1 MKKRYAKV
9 PTIFQMEAR
18 ECGAASLAMVL
29 SYFGI
34 FLPLEQVRVEAGV
47 SRDGSNAKNLL
58 RAARNM
64 GLEAKGYRME
74 LKDLINT
81 QPPCVIHWNF
91 NHFVV
96 YEGRKGRWFYLND
109 PATGRRRLTQQELDE
124 GFTGIV
130 LTFQRKEGV
139 QRQKN
144 RRTILRYIQERLKG
158 QYGELIAL
166 AALGLLVVVPGVLVP
181 LFSQLFIDQILL
193 GSNRNWLTGFTILLG
208 CVVVFQGVLYAY
220 RGWMLDRLQNKLSL
234 LSCHTL
240 LNHLFR
246 LPIQFFDQRYA
257 GDLSERVGHNDRVG
271 EFLAGDLAETAFHLF
286 SAVFYLILLL
296 LYSPLL
302 TLIGIAAVAVNLLA
316 VRLSASAV
324 ANSAIRMQQ
333 DEGKMIGVIYAGLGI
348 SSTIKASGVENEYIN
363 RVEGHYAKTIRM
375 EQRLGRLQGMLN
387 TVSPI
392 TSQLASVL
400 VLIFGCM
407 QILDGK
413 MTVGMLV
420 AFTGLL
426 SGFTFPVEQLA
437 GFTRRIQEM
446 KSSMGQIQDIMQYQ
460 QDEVYQE
467 ENQQAMNE
475 KLSGQVE
482 LRDVSF
488 GYSRLQ
494 PPLIQEFSFSL
505 PCGSSIALVGS
516 SGCGKSTVSK
526 LISGLYLP
534 WGGQVLFDG
543 VPSQQVPRSVKFSS
557 IATVSQEIRLFSG
570 TIRENLTLWN
580 QSILEE
586 DMLRAAKDACIH
598 DIITKKPGA
607 YEYALSEGGKNLSG
621 GQRQRLEIA
630 RALVSNPTILVLDE
644 ATSALDPETEKEILD
659 NIKRRGCTCIM
670 VAHRLSAIRDC
681 DEIIV
686 MEEGKIVQRG
696 SHDQLMGE
704 EGHYQRLVR
713 SGDNGGL

>member
-1 MKKRYAKV
+1 MAKHYTKV
-9 PTIFQMEAR
+9 PTVFQMEAR
-18 ECGAASLAMVL
+18 ECGAASLSMVL
-29 SYFGI
+29 AYYG
-34 FLPLEQVRVEAGV
+34 LYVPLEQVRVEAGV
-47 SRDGSNAKNLL
+47 SRDGSNAGNLL
-58 RAARNM
+58 RAAHSL
-64 GLEAKGYRME
+64 GLEAKGYRMD
-74 LKDLINT
+74 LKGLLNT

-96 YEGRKGRWFYLND
+96 YEGRKGKWCYIND
-109 PATGRRRLTQQELDE
+109 PAAGRRRLSQAELDE
-124 GFTGIV
+124 AFTGIA
-130 LTFQRKEGV
+130 LSFRRKEGV
-139 QRQKN
+139 PRQKN
-144 RRTILRYIQERLKG
+144 TRTIAHFLRERLRG
-158 QYGELIAL
+158 QYQELAAL
-166 AALGLLVVVPGVLVP
+166 AALGLLLVVPGVLVP

-193 GSNRNWLTGFTILLG
+193 EGNRGWLAGFCALLG
-208 CVVVFQGVLYAY
+208 GVAVFQGVLTAY

-234 LSCHTL
+234 LSCHAL
-240 LNHLFR
+240 LGHLFR

-257 GDLSERVGHNDRVG
+257 GDLAERVGHNDRVG

-286 SAVFYLILLL
+286 SALFYLILLL

-302 TLIGIAAVAVNLLA
+302 TLIGAAAVAIDLLA
-316 VRLSASAV
+316 VRCSASAV

-348 SSTIKASGVENEYIN
+348 SSTLKASGVESEYIN

-375 EQRLGRLQGMLN
+375 EQRLGQLQGVLGA
-387 TVSPI
+387 VSPV

-400 VLIFGCM
+400 VLLFGCVE
-407 QILDGK
+407 ILRGQ

-426 SGFTFPVEQLA
+426 GGFTSPVEQLA

-446 KSSMGQIQDIMQYQ
+446 KSSMGQVQDIMEYG
-460 QDEVYQE
+460 QDEVYE
-467 ENQQAMNE
+467 EGEQRAMTE

-482 LRDVSF
+482 LRGVAF
-488 GYSRLQ
+488 GYSRLA
-494 PPLIQEFSFSL
+494 PPLIQDFSFML
-505 PCGSSIALVGS
+505 PCGSSIALVGA

-534 WGGQVLFDG
+534 WQGQVLFDG
-543 VPSQQVPRSVKFSS
+543 VPSQEIPRDVKFAS
-557 IATVSQEIRLFSG
+557 IATVSQDIRLFSG
-570 TIRENLTLWN
+570 TIRDNLTLWK
-580 QSILEE
+580 QSVLEE
-586 DMLRAAKDACIH
+586 DIIRAAKDACVH

-607 YEYALSEGGKNLSG
+607 YEYLLSEGGKNLSG

-630 RALVSNPTILVLDE
+630 RALASNPTILVLDE

-659 NIKRRGCTCIM
+659 NIKRRGCTCVM

-681 DEIIV
+681 DEILV

-696 SHDQLMGE
+696 NHQSLMAQ

-713 SGDNGGL
+713 SSGDS